1 MASVSPSNTHA
12 ATPARLFYLANIR
25 MPTEKAHGLQIM
37 QMCEAFA
44 CAGVDLTLIVPRR
57 INSAEMSAIDDAW
70 AYYGVDHNFAMTR
83 IPCLDLFRWILP
95 NFPPAAFATEMLRTA
110 TYILVMLSYLLFH
123 PADVYYSRDLLTL
136 LVLSLFKPRRAMVYE
151 VHQLMKSPVGRL
163 LQRWCVRR
171 VGLVVAVTARL
182 ADDLAA
188 RGAKHAIVAHDGYR
202 LERFADLPDRQ
213 TARTRL
219 NLPDGATI
227 VGYVGQLHTM
237 SMGKGIDSLI
247 DAIARADRPVSL
259 CLTGGPA
266 AMAETL
272 RSRWLRLGLPA
283 DRFLFLGQVEPSVVP
298 VCLAAFDIFA
308 MPFPWTEHFAYY
320 ASPLKLFEY
329 MASGGAILSSDL
341 PSTAEVVRDGE
352 SALLVPPGNV
362 EAMAAALQRLYD
374 DPALRAQLG
383 AAARQLAPQY
393 SWTARAERIL
403 SAKRIDTTPDQ
414 LYSPPSP

>member
-1 MASVSPSNTHA
+1 MALVSSSTA
-12 ATPARLFYLANIR
+12 YLTTPTKLFYLANVRI
-25 MPTEKAHGLQIM
+25 PTEKAHGLQIM

-44 CAGVDLTLIVPRR
+44 CAGAGLTLVVPRR
-57 INSAEMSAIDDAW
+57 INTAEMLAIADAW
-70 AYYGVDHNFAMTR
+70 AYYGVAHNFAIAR

-95 NFPPAAFATEMLRTA
+95 NFPPVAFATEMLRTV
-110 TYILVMLSYLLFH
+110 TYILAMLPYLLFR

-136 LVLSLFKPRRAMVYE
+136 LVLSLFRPRRALAYE
-151 VHQLMKSPVGRL
+151 VHQLAKSPVGRV
-163 LQRWCVRR
+163 LQGWCARR

-182 ADDLAA
+182 AADLAA
-188 RGAKHAIVAHDGYR
+188 RGAKHVIVAHDGFR

-213 TARTRL
+213 TARARL
-219 NLPDGATI
+219 NLPAGATI

-237 SMGKGIDSLI
+237 TMGKGIDILI
-247 DAIARADRPVSL
+247 DAIHKADRPVSL
-259 CLTGGPA
+259 CLIGGPA
-266 AMAETL
+266 AMVETL

-298 VCLAAFDIFA
+298 VCLAAFDICA

-362 EAMAAALQRLYD
+362 EAMAAALRRLYD
-374 DPALRAQLG
+374 DPALRERLG
-383 AAARQLAPQY
+383 AAARQIAPHY
-393 SWTARAERIL
+393 SWQARVERIL
-403 SAKRIDTTPDQ
+403 SAIRP
-414 LYSPPSP
+414 

>member
-1 MASVSPSNTHA
+1 MALVSSPTAHVVPPS
-12 ATPARLFYLANIR
+12 RLFYLANVR

-44 CAGVDLTLIVPRR
+44 RAGDNLRLIVPRR
-57 INSAEMSAIDDAW
+57 INTAEMSAIADAW
-70 AYYGVDHNFAMTR
+70 AYYGVARNFAMTR

-95 NFPPAAFATEMLRTA
+95 DFPPAAFATEMLRTA
-110 TYILVMLSYLLFH
+110 TYILAMLPYLLFH

-136 LVLSLFKPRRAMVYE
+136 LVLSLFRPRRALVYE
-151 VHQLMKSPVGRL
+151 VHQLMKSPLGEL
-163 LQRWCVRR
+163 LQRWCARR

-188 RGAKHAIVAHDGYR
+188 RGAKHTVVAHDGYR

-213 TARTRL
+213 TARVRL
-219 NLPDGATI
+219 NLPGGATI

-247 DAIARADRPVSL
+247 DAIASADRPISL

-266 AMAETL
+266 AMAEAL

-283 DRFLFLGQVEPSVVP
+283 DRFLFTGQVEPSVVP
-298 VCLAAFDIFA
+298 VCLAALDICA

-329 MASGGAILSSDL
+329 MASGGTILASDL

-362 EAMAAALQRLYD
+362 EALAAALRRLYD
-374 DPALRAQLG
+374 DPALRERLG

-393 SWTARAERIL
+393 SWQARAERIL
-403 SAKRIDTTPDQ
+403 SAIRIDTTPDQ
-414 LYSPPSP
+414 LL